1 MFLLAFLSR
10 RANRQGLYAG
20 IIACVGFTGWATLT
34 VGSKPILDLG
44 RFKFGLHE
52 FMIGVI
58 AHLTLLVVGYLA
70 SFFFTS
76 NVAHD
81 GQTVWD
87 WIAKRQKTKEG
98 SA

>member
-1 MFLLAFLSR
+1 
-10 RANRQGLYAG
+10 
-20 IIACVGFTGWATLT
+20 
-34 VGSKPILDLG
+34 
-44 RFKFGLHE
+44 
-52 FMIGVI
+52 MIGVI
-58 AHLTLLVVGYLA
+58 AHRVLLVVGYLA

-87 WIAKRQKTKEG
+87 WIAKRQKAKES